1 MGYGFGELM
10 LSSKRNEYLN
20 WKLGFS
26 LLLMTTHVFALDENA
41 LGEIVV
47 KGKRTNDIMPTFPST
62 AIGIDAKEITDTV
75 NAVDTPDVLKY
86 FPGLFVRKRDSADYN
101 GAPISSRVWGN
112 AYSAKSTV
120 TVDGVPITNQIF
132 QNNSY
137 GSPKW
142 WITSPDSIHN
152 IEVMYGP
159 FSAAYP
165 GNSVGATVNIATA
178 MPETFTGSANVT
190 QAIQHFNLMGTSDDY
205 STTVANAMLGNT
217 NGDLSWRM
225 SLSREDAYT
234 QPRSFIYSTTTSSS
248 YRYQS
253 KTDSSPSGYYQ
264 GAGGITHGISD
275 SLSVKLA
282 YKIQP
287 ALTLGILSSLWNGNS
302 DAHAQTYLSSFAST
316 SSANWQNSS
325 NASAYYLDQK
335 HWMHAVS
342 LKTNADQPS
351 SWEWMISK
359 YEYANDKQRWS
370 GGTASNSGSSSWFN
384 SDGSM
389 KTSAT
394 GFIADYGGTGWVN
407 TDFRGNYKIDNGAH
421 TLSYGLH
428 YDQNN
433 YNYLLTYGYNWSTAN
448 SLATKHTIARG
459 SSKTSAI
466 WLQDFWKKSDYLTLT
481 AGIRLEEWKAYD
493 GYNYASTGAY
503 SNQTSQSAT
512 GASPKLSAMIDG
524 PNNWLTT
531 ASLART
537 TRFPTLTELYGMT
550 NCLTTVSTCADTA
563 YKTTATA
570 NLDPE
575 IITSAELSFEKS
587 ELLRTVRVTLF
598 GESVKD
604 AILQQYGKL
613 YPSVNPNGLYQYWQN
628 TEKVHAY
635 GIELAG
641 KLKNAGTDGLDLS
654 GQVTR
659 VWSAIDESS
668 SVGSTGKSVVGNPI
682 TYVSPWR
689 ATVISTFR
697 PDGNIVYSIAGRYQ
711 KAGASSL
718 DNNDVKRDTYGGFQ
732 SFLVIDAKLSYQWDK
747 HWSSS
752 FGIDNIGNKT
762 YWIYHAFPQR
772 TYILNM
778 KYVP

>member
-1 MGYGFGELM
+1 MLKSLIFRGFTLRWICS
-10 LSSKRNEYLN
+10 L
-20 WKLGFS
+20 S
-26 LLLMTTHVFALDENA
+26 LLVFSSQVYAVDELVLDE
-41 LGEIVV
+41 III

-62 AIGIDAKEITDTV
+62 AIGIDAKEIADTV
-75 NAVDTPDVLKY
+75 NAVDTPDALKY

-112 AYSAKSTV
+112 AYSAKSIV
-120 TVDGVPITNQIF
+120 TIDGVPITNQIF

-142 WITSPDSIHN
+142 WVTSPDNIRN

-159 FSAAYP
+159 YSAAYP

-178 MPETFTGSANVT
+178 MPKTFTGTANVT
-190 QAIQHFNLMGTSDDY
+190 QAIQHFSLMGTSDDY
-205 STTVANAMLGNT
+205 STTVANAMLGNS
-217 NGDLSWRM
+217 NGDLSWRL
-225 SLSREDAYT
+225 SLSREDAHT

-248 YRYQS
+248 YRYQA

-264 GAGGITHGISD
+264 GAGGMVHGISD
-275 SLSVKLA
+275 SLSLKLA
-282 YKIQP
+282 YKLTP
-287 ALTLGILSSLWNGNS
+287 ELTLGFLTSMWTGDS
-302 DAHAQTYLSSFAST
+302 DAHAQTYLTSFSSA

-325 NASAYYLDQK
+325 NASAYFLDQK
-335 HWMHAVS
+335 HLMNAIT
-342 LKTNADQPS
+342 LKTDADRKW
-351 SWEWMISK
+351 SWELAISK

-394 GFIADYGGTGWVN
+394 GFIADYGGTGWSN
-407 TDFRGNYKIDNGAH
+407 FDYRSNYKMDNGEH

-428 YDQNN
+428 YDKNN
-433 YNYLLTYGYNWSTAN
+433 YNYALTYGYNWSTAD
-448 SLATKHTIARG
+448 SLSTNNTIARG
-459 SSKTSAI
+459 ASKTSAI
-466 WLQDFWKKSDYLTLT
+466 WIQDFWKKSDYLTLT

-493 GYNYASTGAY
+493 GYNYASTGAS
-503 SNQTSQSAT
+503 SNQPSQSAT
-512 GASPKLSAMIDG
+512 GASPKLSATVDG
-524 PNNWLTT
+524 PDNWLTT

-537 TRFPTLTELYGMT
+537 TRFPTLTELYGMS
-550 NCLTTVSTCADTA
+550 NCLTTISTCADTA
-563 YKTTATA
+563 YKSTATG
-570 NLDPE
+570 NLSPE
-575 IITSAELSFEKS
+575 IVTSVELSFEKS
-587 ELLRTVRVTLF
+587 ESLRSLRATFF

-613 YPSVNPNGLYQYWQN
+613 YPSVNPSGLYQYWQN
-628 TEKVHAY
+628 IEKVHAY

-641 KLKNAGTDGLDLS
+641 NFKNAGITGLDLY

-668 SVGSTGKSVVGNPI
+668 SLGSSAQSVEGNPI

-689 ATVISTFR
+689 ATVMASYR
-697 PDGNIVYSIAGRYQ
+697 PDEKLTYSMAGRYQ
-711 KAGASSL
+711 EAGASSL

-732 SFLVIDAKLSYQWDK
+732 SFFVIDAKVRYQLDRK
-747 HWSSS
+747 WSAS
-752 FGIDNIGNKT
+752 FGIDNIENKT
-762 YWIYHAFPQR
+762 YWIYHPFPQR
-772 TYILNM
+772 TFIFNL